1 MVTSSSIPYSAA
13 KMSDIEMSPDEAFE
27 EVLEDLD
34 YEPIVKTRVSNSEDT
49 SIEEIDTTVTGIDSL
64 SLLPLIFL
72 STLGPSPAYN

>member
-49 SIEEIDTTVTGIDSL
+49 SIEEIDTTVTGIDS
-64 SLLPLIFL
+64 FL
-72 STLGPSPAYN
+72 TPSCISFYIGPIPCL